1 MNLHRRLELLE
12 KGFTGEPVLLK
23 MPDGRTEKLQGRGDF
38 LLDLVARS
46 GRGDRTPELEL
57 IAQSISSTEP
67 GGGHMIDL
75 VRAFLNGPKDD
86 TQSTPADS
94 VRGTVG

>member
-1 MNLHRRLELLE
+1 MSLRRRLELLE
-12 KGFTGEPVLLK
+12 EQFTGEPVLLK

-75 VRAFLNGPKDD
+75 VRAFLNGPKEDA
-86 TQSTPADS
+86 Q
-94 VRGTVG
+94 

>member
-12 KGFTGEPVLLK
+12 KRSTGEPVLLK
-23 MPDGRTEKLQGRGDF
+23 MPDGRRETLQGRGDY

-46 GRGDRTPELEL
+46 GRGERTPELEL

-67 GGGHMIDL
+67 GGGHMFDL
-75 VRAFLNGPKDD
+75 VRAFLNGPTGD
-86 TQSTPADS
+86 A
-94 VRGTVG
+94 R

>member
-12 KGFTGEPVLLK
+12 KQFTRGSVLLK
-23 MPDGRTEKLQGRGDF
+23 MPDGRTEKLQGPGDF

-46 GRGDRTPELEL
+46 MNGDRTPEMEL

-67 GGGHMIDL
+67 GGGRLVDV
-75 VRAFLNGPKDD
+75 VRAFLNGPNED
-86 TQSTPADS
+86 A
-94 VRGTVG
+94 R